1 MARFRWITFCRALDV
16 LEKCCTNAEFIRLFE
31 EHGLG
36 DDLDAAAG
44 YSLTTPKLR
53 NLLTATIRR
62 NMERRDT
69 EGDLVFDVLV
79 RDAARQVP
87 TQRKSLFSDEP
98 AEELPVF
105 AALRNSLATDGWE
118 IEEGTLLPAAPLPLQ
133 DQRSRFRC
141 NLADFRFNEVLSR
154 LEQYETALDAGSWEA
169 ANSIGRG
176 FLGALFVA
184 ICQIAEQASQPRE
197 ESDARKKLEELGFFA
212 PSRQEMRRSP
222 EAEFIFK
229 LSGLMG
235 TEGVHAGVS
244 TQGTATYR
252 YAISLLTADYFLDR
266 LKRGA
271 I

>member
-16 LEKCCTNAEFIRLFE
+16 LEKCCTNAEFILLFE

-36 DDLDAAAG
+36 EDLDAATG

-69 EGDLVFDVLV
+69 EGELVLDVLV
-79 RDAARQVP
+79 RDAATRVP
-87 TQRKSLFSDEP
+87 TRRKSLFSDEP
-98 AEELPVF
+98 AKELPIF
-105 AALRNSLATDGWE
+105 AALRHSLAVDGWA
-118 IEEGTLLPAAPLPLQ
+118 IDEGTLLPTAPIPLQ
-133 DQRSRFRC
+133 DQRSRLRQ
-141 NLADFRFNEVLSR
+141 NLADPMLNEALSR

-169 ANSIGRG
+169 ANGIGRG

-184 ICQIAEQASQPRE
+184 ICQVAEQASQPRE

-212 PSRQEMRRSP
+212 PSRQEKRGSP
-222 EAEFIFK
+222 EAEFVFK

-252 YAISLLTADYFLDR
+252 YAMSLLTADYFMDR
-266 LKRGA
+266 LKRA
-271 I
+271 SI